1 MAGSVF
7 TFLRIERIYFFNYF
21 NFNIFFVKHHVMDI
35 VFNRPISCSGL
46 FVFYRVCFTRTS
58 CLDCSYLVRTERRMD
73 FSTQSIRFQEEIRK
87 EISRLEHEILRLREM
102 ERLIGTFLESDTQPS
117 AAPFPKPENLLPR
130 SKPAFLS
137 PPSFQAHS
145 ASIGDEALRI
155 LSSDN
160 RDFTLDE
167 ITDLL
172 SSGSGAPNSRDLKN
186 AVRVALVRR
195 KDQVLHTGRG
205 LYRFR
210 STEPLPSPE

>member
-1 MAGSVF
+1 MDSV
-7 TFLRIERIYFFNYF
+7 I
-21 NFNIFFVKHHVMDI
+21 D
-35 VFNRPISCSGL
+35 RPITWSIL
-46 FVFYRVCFTRTS
+46 NVFYRGCFHRTS
-58 CLDCSYLVRTERRMD
+58 CLDCSYIVRMERRMD

-117 AAPFPKPENLLPR
+117 SAPFPKPENLLPR